1 MENLDYKNKAE
12 ELRALAE
19 KKVAEKVEKEKERYE
34 KKVLAVYKEIL
45 KRSEVLASNG
55 EFKLTVDKAL
65 FSKDSDDK
73 FISDNEFDLYL
84 FTEVEEKLSKDGF
97 TVEKFFK
104 GNQVVIHW

>member
-1 MENLDYKNKAE
+1 LENLDYKNKAE
-12 ELRALAE
+12 ELRAIAE
-19 KKVAEKVEKEKERYE
+19 KKVREKVEAKKERERE
-34 KKVLAVYKEIL
+34 KIIAIYNDIL
-45 KRSEVLASNG
+45 KLSELSASNG
-55 EFKLTVDKAL
+55 EFKLTVDKVL